1 MYFCL
6 VVDFKFKLNFTRRDP
21 HRENVKF
28 ANLVRCATNI
38 PDRIGFV
45 FCLVVDFKFKLN
57 FARRDPHR
65 ENVKFSEVLNLCS
78 EIYKFS
84 RI

>member
-1 MYFCL
+1 MVFEIESDLQNLMFYSYFCL
-6 VVDFKFKLNFTRRDP
+6 VVDFKFKLNLT
-21 HRENVKF
+21 H
-28 ANLVRCATNI
+28 
-38 PDRIGFV
+38 
-45 FCLVVDFKFKLN
+45 
-57 FARRDPHR
+57 RDPHR